1 MLDLD
6 ASLKTHLI
14 DDPSALNNPLCTDN
28 HQVYF
33 LQDVPVKKKEIK
45 TLKKLLLP
53 TYDTGFSFKLKY
65 LPHSCIQN
73 HCYWNIEFPQGLC
86 HLPPE
91 YRKYDKKRM
100 NWMSV
105 RPLGVERGHFTDS
118 IHSPSW
124 VRLRFSHI
132 DREAFLLSCSL
143 FQHPQDDSGVRVSQD
158 FLLERHLGTQ
168 GKVTESPKYCKYKG
182 CIVRVPASKLKNHW
196 PSHSCSQLRVFLE
209 DNIRCQESNFR
220 PVQKYEKLLF
230 WVTTSTHLK
239 KINMSCTP
247 RWSIQGFCYIWW

>member
-1 MLDLD
+1 MTQVFLLNLNIYPTA
-6 ASLKTHLI
+6 ASRTTVTGTLSFLRA
-14 DDPSALNNPLCTDN
+14 SAICRLNTESMN
-28 HQVYF
+28 
-33 LQDVPVKKKEIK
+33 
-45 TLKKLLLP
+45 
-53 TYDTGFSFKLKY
+53 
-65 LPHSCIQN
+65 
-73 HCYWNIEFPQGLC
+73 
-86 HLPPE
+86 
-91 YRKYDKKRM
+91 KKRM

-158 FLLERHLGTQ
+158 FLSERHLGTQ

-247 RWSIQGFCYIWW
+247 RWSIRGFCYIWW